1 MEGKIHF
8 ARADSRDG
16 RRLSAET
23 VRRTPEISF
32 FVHSAI
38 SRPAVR

>member
-8 ARADSRDG
+8 AGAGSRDG
-16 RRLSAET
+16 RRFPAET

-38 SRPAVR
+38 SGPPVR